1 MIASKTETQI
11 TASAFI
17 SPFGE
22 FIRLYNQTLKMLI
35 GFILA
40 KNPESL
46 LTAESVSFF
55 LKMSN
60 KNGLSRPRDIKENK
74 LESTLKLK
82 YAKIS
87 FGYFDTYRK
96 ITRKLFIK

>member
-1 MIASKTETQI
+1 MMANKINRQI

-17 SPFGE
+17 SPTGV
-22 FIRLYNQTLKMLI
+22 FIIPFTHDLKMFT

-40 KNPESL
+40 KAPESW

-55 LKMSN
+55 LKTSN
-60 KNGLSRPRDIKENK
+60 RKGLRSPRDIKENK

-82 YAKIS
+82 YAKINL
-87 FGYFDTYRK
+87 GYFDTYRK
-96 ITRKLFIK
+96 ITRKLFIT

>member
-1 MIASKTETQI
+1 MIASRTKRQI

-17 SPFGE
+17 SPSGV
-22 FIRLYNQTLKMLI
+22 FIISFIHTLKMFI

-40 KNPESL
+40 KKPESW

-55 LKMSN
+55 LKTSSR
-60 KNGLSRPRDIKENK
+60 KGLRRPRDIKENK

-82 YAKIS
+82 YAKIN

-96 ITRKLFIK
+96 ITRKLFIT